1 MDKSAASAYVYAKAC
16 GMYAK
21 SFIGKKA
28 QKLFEAKTMGDL
40 WTAVFASEVP
50 VLPEGKLADL
60 LERRVTEK
68 LVFDFLKLIAAYDK
82 PDLLSLALISKYDY
96 INVKTALYES
106 EAEASSF
113 LIDIFPYSIFNWKKW
128 PDLKAVIKSSP
139 ALHGKTPPLHGAAA
153 DEHVLWDS
161 EMDGAYY
168 RSVWAGFNSLS
179 PADKR
184 SCGRLVHDEIILQN
198 IVWVLRLRTYYGL
211 KERDIRPLLAGADD
225 PETEELFCRPAY
237 FALDKPLDERHA
249 WEKWQYA
256 RFLNPHEEG
265 MPWTL
270 DPRYVQFASD
280 DYLYRLAIRQ
290 FHTNAFTVGA
300 LAAFFKIKHL
310 EEYII
315 RSAAES
321 LRVGTDDLFKSGFLG
336 DKLYVEK

>member
-1 MDKSAASAYVYAKAC
+1 M
-16 GMYAK
+16 
-21 SFIGKKA
+21 
-28 QKLFEAKTMGDL
+28 
-40 WTAVFASEVP
+40 
-50 VLPEGKLADL
+50 
-60 LERRVTEK
+60 
-68 LVFDFLKLIAAYDK
+68 
-82 PDLLSLALISKYDY
+82 
-96 INVKTALYES
+96 
-106 EAEASSF
+106 
-113 LIDIFPYSIFNWKKW
+113 
-128 PDLKAVIKSSP
+128 
-139 ALHGKTPPLHGAAA
+139 
-153 DEHVLWDS
+153 
-161 EMDGAYY
+161 
-168 RSVWAGFNSLS
+168 WAGFNSLS

-237 FALDKPLDERHA
+237 FALDKPLDDRHA
-249 WEKWQYA
+249 WEKWPYA

-280 DYLYRLAIRQ
+280 DYLYRL
-290 FHTNAFTVGA
+290 
-300 LAAFFKIKHL
+300 AFFKIKHL